1 MPVSHGLDQS
11 RQLFRTTLYGTVTI
25 DELCELVADLR
36 HDRSHEY
43 PGVVDARSVSAVSF
57 GTREL
62 HKFAE
67 LARSAFSHARPAPRA
82 VVVNHVMFFG
92 MARLFAAIAAGWIQI
107 AVFDDVALAEAWVEQ
122 FFVDRA

>member
-1 MPVSHGLDQS
+1 MPVHHGLDQS
-11 RQLFRTTLYGTVTI
+11 TQLFRTTLYGTVTI
-25 DELCELVADLR
+25 DELCELVVDLQHER
-36 HDRSHEY
+36 AYEY

-57 GTREL
+57 GTRDL
-62 HKFAE
+62 RKFAE

-107 AVFDDVALAEAWVEQ
+107 AVFDDLMLAEAWVQQ
-122 FFVDRA
+122 FFVDKA